1 MKKFFSEF
9 KEFALKGNMFDL
21 AVGLIIG
28 TAFNAVVKSI
38 VDNLFMPLVGILTGG
53 QDFSTLTFQ
62 IVGDASIP
70 YGAFIQ
76 SVINFIVTALSL
88 FVIVKCI
95 NKFKKKEE
103 VEAVEQVVEEKAADI
118 VLLEEIRDA
127 LKELKKD

>member
-38 VDNLFMPLVGILTGG
+38 VENIFMPIVSIIIGG
-53 QDFSTLTFQ
+53 HDFSALAIT
-62 IVGDASIP
+62 VGESAVIP

-76 SVINFIVTALSL
+76 SIINFLVTAFSL
-88 FVIVKCI
+88 FVIVKSI
-95 NKFKKKEE
+95 NRFKKKEE
-103 VEAVEQVVEEKAADI
+103 VEEAEETIEEKAADI

>member
-38 VDNLFMPLVGILTGG
+38 VENIFMPIVSIIIGG
-53 QDFSTLTFQ
+53 HDFSALAIT
-62 IVGDASIP
+62 VGESAVIP

-76 SVINFIVTALSL
+76 SIINFLVTAFSL
-88 FVIVKCI
+88 FVIVKSI
-95 NKFKKKEE
+95 NRFKKKEE
-103 VEAVEQVVEEKAADI
+103 VEDAEEMIEEKAADI

>member
-38 VDNLFMPLVGILTGG
+38 VENIFMPIVSFIIGG
-53 QDFSTLTFQ
+53 HDFSALAIT
-62 IVGDASIP
+62 VGESAVIP

-76 SVINFIVTALSL
+76 SIINFLVTAFSL
-88 FVIVKCI
+88 FVIVKSI
-95 NKFKKKEE
+95 NRFKKKEE
-103 VEAVEQVVEEKAADI
+103 VEEAEETIEEKAADI

>member
-38 VDNLFMPLVGILTGG
+38 VDNIFMPLVGIIIGG
-53 QDFSTLTFQ
+53 HDFSALAIT
-62 IVGDASIP
+62 IGEASIP
-70 YGAFIQ
+70 YGAFVQ
-76 SVINFIVTALSL
+76 SIINFVVTAFSL
-88 FVIVKCI
+88 FIIVKSI
-95 NKFKKKEE
+95 NRFKKKEE
-103 VEAVEQVVEEKAADI
+103 IEEVVEAAEEKSEDI
-118 VLLEEIRDA
+118 KLLEEIRDA